1 MVVLID
7 TNILLDVL
15 EKRRGFYGMSLEILT
30 WCASGRIKGVIAL
43 HSVSNIFFILRNN
56 ALPRNGGGCCPGFW
70 ISCRWLDLAMLM

>member
-30 WCASGRIKGVIAL
+30 WCASGRIKGGYCPAFCFQY
-43 HSVSNIFFILRNN
+43 IFHFTETM
-56 ALPRNGGGCCPGFW
+56 PCPGTAEAAVRDFGFPAGGW
-70 ISCRWLDLAMLM
+70 T